1 MTELEIKALKKR
13 DIAYRVTDSDGLV
26 LEVTP
31 AGSKIWRLR
40 YRYLDERVVYTLGE
54 YPAISL
60 KQARLLRDQAK
71 ALLAIGVDP
80 RQKKEE
86 QLQQQ
91 LAEREAKKMR
101 VYTFKQAF
109 LDWFDFK
116 AKEWSL
122 GYFQDVEG
130 RARIYLLPQLGDI
143 PLNEIKTKDC
153 IAALKKIEATGR
165 LGAMAKCKTILTS
178 LFKYHVSYGNIEFS
192 PMVALDNSIL
202 QKAER
207 KNFAHVTT
215 PREIQ
220 DTFNKLAA
228 PYKGSDTVHDAAI
241 LLALTFLRASE
252 AARIKWEYIDI
263 EHNLIRLPASEMKMN
278 REHLVPISKQVQAIL
293 DKRQEVRFQS
303 DYVFYSPTD
312 LNKPINAES
321 MRKVL
326 RLQGIE
332 KDVITSHGWRHSA
345 STWLHEQG
353 FDHWAIESQL
363 SHSKDGVH
371 AAYDKSQ
378 HLKER
383 IKLMQAWADFLMP

>member
-1 MTELEIKALKKR
+1 M
-13 DIAYRVTDSDGLV
+13 
-26 LEVTP
+26 
-31 AGSKIWRLR
+31 
-40 YRYLDERVVYTLGE
+40 
-54 YPAISL
+54 
-60 KQARLLRDQAK
+60 LRDQAK

-91 LAEREAKKMR
+91 ITEQEAKKMS
-101 VYTFKQAF
+101 VYTFRQAF
-109 LDWFDFK
+109 HDWFDFK
-116 AKEWSL
+116 AKEWNN
-122 GYFQDVEG
+122 GYFRDVEG
-130 RARIYLLPQLGDI
+130 RARMHLLPQLGDM

-153 IAALKKIEATGR
+153 INTLKKIEATGR

-178 LFKYHVSYGNIEFS
+178 LFKYHVSYGNIEHS

-202 QKAER
+202 QKAEK
-207 KNFAHVTT
+207 KNFAHVTS
-215 PREIQ
+215 PKEIQ
-220 DTFNKLAA
+220 ATFNKLAA
-228 PYKGSDTVHDAAI
+228 PFKGSDSVHLAAI
-241 LLALTFLRASE
+241 LQALTFLRPSE
-252 AARIKWEYIDI
+252 AASLKWEYIDA
-263 EHNLIRLPASEMKMN
+263 EHNLIRLPASEMKMS
-278 REHLVPISKQVQAIL
+278 REHLVPISKQVQVIL

-303 DYVFYSPTD
+303 DFIFYSPTD
-312 LNKPINAES
+312 LNKAINPES

-353 FDHWAIESQL
+353 FDHWAIEAQL

-378 HLKER
+378 HLKELV
-383 IKLMQAWADFLMP
+383 KLTQAISYSFLMPNWCSNY